1 MPVLS
6 KCRSREQIR
15 VEGGV
20 ETERSGGLDFFND
33 GGRDRADVI
42 ATTTPRDMKL
52 TNKH

>member
-6 KCRSREQIR
+6 KCCSREQIR

-33 GGRDRADVI
+33 DGRDRADVI
-42 ATTTPRDMKL
+42 ATPTPRDMK
-52 TNKH
+52 